1 MKEILERLQHP
12 NLKIQVFSEAMILNE
27 PVEEWPICQCLIAFF
42 SMGFPLEKALAYA
55 KLRNPLLINDL
66 ESQYNLLDRYGIR
79 IQRVTIWWEC
89 LPNLLFSNI
98 VGKFGN

>member
-12 NLKIQVFSEAMILNE
+12 NLKIITFSEAIILNE

-55 KLRNPLLINDL
+55 KLRKPLLINDL
-66 ESQYNLLDRYGIR
+66 ESQYNLLDRYGI
-79 IQRVTIWWEC
+79 
-89 LPNLLFSNI
+89 
-98 VGKFGN
+98 